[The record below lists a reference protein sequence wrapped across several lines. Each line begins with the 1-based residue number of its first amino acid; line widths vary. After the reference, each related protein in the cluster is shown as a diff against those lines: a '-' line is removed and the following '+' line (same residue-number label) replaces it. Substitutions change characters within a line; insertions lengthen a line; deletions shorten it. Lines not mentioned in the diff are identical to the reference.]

1 MAGIRIAA
9 PGSPGNE
16 WNIYWAGR
24 IRSLRDWIDRRVP
37 SVLKQIGAFLLGR
50 AQAAFTDQRFDGKA
64 WAERYPRQRPPRLN
78 VAGAIQDFA
87 RTSRLK
93 KRRFEPRPAGMDTGS
108 LRRSMSFRA
117 TPLPKGGLVEVG
129 SVLPYAGR
137 VQFGGESRQPIT
149 ATIKANMAKFLR
161 SKQGRGFRPKLG
173 PLFRRETL
181 ITKAGARPFIG
192 IRPGGAIER
201 RLVQIVT
208 EGLQPPQGAP
218 RRQ

>member
-1 MAGIRIAA
+1 MVA
-9 PGSPGNE
+9 PKIPG
-16 WNIYWAGR
+16 R
-24 IRSLRDWIDRRVP
+24 QCCPMTIRSISHRVP
-37 SVLKQIGAFLLGR
+37 PSDNTASFCRCGTV
-50 AQAAFTDQRFDGKA
+50 
-64 WAERYPRQRPPRLN
+64 
-78 VAGAIQDFA
+78 A

-208 EGLQPPQGAP
+208 EGLQPPQGAT